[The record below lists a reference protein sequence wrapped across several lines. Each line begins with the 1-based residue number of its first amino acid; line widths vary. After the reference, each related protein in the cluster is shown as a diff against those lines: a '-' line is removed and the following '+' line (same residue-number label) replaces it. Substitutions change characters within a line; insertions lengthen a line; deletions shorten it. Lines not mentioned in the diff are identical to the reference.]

1 MITNIFQPLSS
12 VSFIGVA
19 LITRSFNHNIFS
31 GCEKSGENTDKKLG
45 EEIDV
50 DAALL
55 ALL

>member
-1 MITNIFQPLSS
+1 MCETHSRLK
-12 VSFIGVA
+12 
-19 LITRSFNHNIFS
+19 HIFS
-31 GCEKSGENTDKKLG
+31 SCEKSGENTDKKLG